1 MWGVVGGVVMWCV
14 AWRFALLALH
24 DSHCVTCFPLPCLHC
39 LLHLAMLALPAL
51 LAVLDLLPLLLAL
64 QAGCM
69 QHLLA
74 LPVAPAGL
82 ALTLLFALLAL
93 HDPHCMTSFPLPSLH
108 CLLPLS
114 MLALLAL
121 LAVLDLLPLLLA
133 CRRTVVPTPCSC
145 FSAPLSPDSQLAQQP
160 ETPPPQQ
167 ESHSLLW

>member
-1 MWGVVGGVVMWCV
+1 MLC
-14 AWRFALLALH
+14 LPLH
-24 DSHCVTCFPLPCLHC
+24 DSHCITCSPSPCLQC
-39 LLHLAMLALPAL
+39 
-51 LAVLDLLPLLLAL
+51 LLPLAKLTLLALLVAPAALALLYSLCFALLPWPCLLRLPHGGSRSEVVWCVVGGLVMWCMVWCIALLAL
-64 QAGCM
+64 QAS
-69 QHLLA
+69 
-74 LPVAPAGL
+74 
-82 ALTLLFALLAL
+82 
-93 HDPHCMTSFPLPSLH
+93 HCLH

-121 LAVLDLLPLLLA
+121 LTILDLLPLLLA